1 MSFESNLSNVLSQT
15 TDALHR
21 AAEIIGGMA
30 ESYAKQEITRV
41 VYDTPESPNYV
52 RTGHLRNSITYKV
65 RDEGSSVV
73 VTVGSAMEYAPYVEL
88 GTGRNYEKSGG
99 HGTFEGMKPRP
110 YLRPAI
116 ENHKEQYKAV
126 LKAEMSKP

>member
-15 TDALHR
+15 TDGLHR

-99 HGTFEGMKPRP
+99 HGTFDGMKPRP

>member
-1 MSFESNLSNVLSQT
+1 MSFESNLSNVLGQT
-15 TDALHR
+15 TDGLHR

-126 LKAEMSKP
+126 LKAELSKP

>member
-1 MSFESNLSNVLSQT
+1 MSFESNLPNVLSQT
-15 TDALHR
+15 TDGLHR

-52 RTGHLRNSITYKV
+52 RTGNLRNSITHAT

-73 VTVGSAMEYAPYVEL
+73 VTVGSAVQYAPFVEL

>member
-1 MSFESNLSNVLSQT
+1 MSFESNLPNVLSQT
-15 TDALHR
+15 TDGLHR

-41 VYDTPESPNYV
+41 VYDTPESPNYT